1 MAPPAWEMEAIITA
15 AFAGPALATALLA
28 YGLATF
34 THIKGVVIG
43 LICGLL
49 APICIVVFAWLTP
62 LTKPDPRSIDGPAY
76 VLIGLI
82 YWALLLLPT
91 CLAAS
96 SLGTWLMRR
105 SANRPSLGAR

>member
-1 MAPPAWEMEAIITA
+1 MAPPAWEMEAIIAA
-15 AFAGPALATALLA
+15 AFAGPALATVLLA
-28 YGLATF
+28 YGLATV

-49 APICIVVFAWLTP
+49 APICVAVFAWITP
-62 LTKPDPRSIDGPAY
+62 LTKPDPRLIDGPAY
-76 VLIGLI
+76 VLVGLI

-96 SLGTWLMRR
+96 SLGTWLRRR
-105 SANRPSLGAR
+105 SAIRPRHGVR